1 MNSSHTIWTESDS
14 GILSPVGRVS
24 DARVK
29 SRADFIEVRKKAKEI
44 EQIYSDAAVPL
55 PGTCDL
61 GRMVRNAKE
70 LWGNWFLNDKERLS
84 WEAIFQAMHLNRIA
98 DAVLPLRDNANIAHY
113 LKALRSGSLNFSARE
128 LSKAKDTFWEMEVWA
143 RLLRRNADAHLAE
156 PDVVVN
162 YDSSC
167 LGIACK
173 KIYSERH
180 VQNVLSQAVRQI
192 EKDFDF
198 GIVALNLDDLLPGD
212 TVLKR
217 NSTNGVADILLRANS
232 IFLQEHERHFRKYLS
247 KGRLISAMVSTSVLA
262 DVPTERPRLRN
273 TYQWTVWTMPGLGAR
288 YQEPLDKFYGTVM
301 GRPRQQSFL
310 TPPL

>member
-1 MNSSHTIWTESDS
+1 MISTHTIWTESDS

-29 SRADFIEVRKKAKEI
+29 SRADFLEVRKKAKEI

-70 LWGNWFLNDKERLS
+70 LWGNWFLNNTERLS
-84 WEAIFQAMHLNRIA
+84 WETIFLAMLLDRIA
-98 DAVLPLRDNANIAHY
+98 DAVLPLRGNASIAQY
-113 LKALRSGSLNFSARE
+113 LKALRSGSLNFFSRE
-128 LSKAKDTFWEMEVWA
+128 RSKAKDIFWELEVWA
-143 RLLRRNADAHLAE
+143 RILRRDADAHLAE

-162 YDSSC
+162 YEGSSI
-167 LGIACK
+167 GIACK

-192 EKDFDF
+192 ERNLDF
-198 GIVALNLDDLLPGD
+198 GIVALNLDDLLPPD
-212 TVLKR
+212 VVLRK
-217 NSTNGVADILLRANS
+217 NSTNAVADILLRANS
-232 IFLQEHERHFRKYLS
+232 TFLQEHERHFRKYLS
-247 KGRLISAMVSTSVLA
+247 EGRLISAMVSTSVLA
-262 DVPTERPRLRN
+262 DVPPERPQFRN
-273 TYQWTVWTMPGLGAR
+273 TYQWTVWTIPGLGPR
-288 YQEPLDKFYGTVM
+288 YQEPLDNFYRTVM
-301 GRPRQQSFL
+301 GSPRQQTFL